1 MRNIIRPAAVIIL
14 VGAFVA
20 IAIGQQPL
28 VVDVNLTLLTLRVR
42 DQQGLSA
49 PYLTAEDFEIL
60 EEGQQRPVSH
70 FLKQIQ
76 SVAIGLLVDR
86 SISVSTRRDASVRNL
101 VRICEA
107 LSPTDQAF
115 LMTFSTGSK
124 IDVGFTNDHASIIS
138 AARRMKPAAGTRFYD
153 AMIDALD
160 ELARRNT
167 GRGALIVLTD
177 GADHYSTHTFQ
188 QLLDVVRLYGSE
200 IDIIAG
206 VGDDSRSWSATG
218 RTEISAELSE
228 LVRRTGGR
236 LVSAGNEDATA
247 AAIDR
252 VVDSLHNVYEIG
264 FYSSEPFNE
273 SPNIEVRIRNRPDLT
288 VFPVPHARFEK

>member
-1 MRNIIRPAAVIIL
+1 
-14 VGAFVA
+14 
-20 IAIGQQPL
+20 
-28 VVDVNLTLLTLRVR
+28 
-42 DQQGLSA
+42 
-49 PYLTAEDFEIL
+49 
-60 EEGQQRPVSH
+60 
-70 FLKQIQ
+70 
-76 SVAIGLLVDR
+76 
-86 SISVSTRRDASVRNL
+86 
-101 VRICEA
+101 
-107 LSPTDQAF
+107 
-115 LMTFSTGSK
+115 MTFSTGSK
-124 IDVGFTNDHASIIS
+124 IDVGFTNDHALIIS
-138 AARRMKPAAGTRFYD
+138 AASRMKPAAGTRFYD

-218 RTEISAELSE
+218 RAEISAELNE

-236 LVSAGNEDATA
+236 LVSAGSEDATA

-264 FYSSEPFNE
+264 FYSSEPFSE
-273 SPNIEVRIRNRPDLT
+273 SPHIEVRIRNRPDLT
-288 VFPVPHARFEK
+288 VFPVVQHPGSD